1 MPSTAQ
7 LALPLVM
14 PAQAQK
20 HVTVNQAFAILD
32 TVTQLRVRDSATMT
46 PPVSASEGEAFL
58 VPAGAGGAWES
69 RVGSI
74 AVWGNGGWTYLAP
87 RPGWRAWDEG
97 LSGWQVFDGEAWV
110 ANAMAVSAGGARL
123 SARTLEFDHAFVA
136 GTTNLTASLIPAGAQ
151 VVGVSGRVT
160 EAIGGAGLS
169 KWRVG
174 VTGSDNRY
182 GSGLGVAKNA
192 YVAGLS
198 GSPVTYYSATPLLL
212 SAEGGTF
219 ASGAVRLA
227 VHLLEI
233 SPPRPI

>member
-32 TVTQLRVRDSATMT
+32 AVTQLRVTDSVTTT
-46 PPVSASEGEAFL
+46 PPVSAGEGEAFL

-69 RVGSI
+69 RIGSI

-87 RPGWRAWDEG
+87 RPGWRAWDVG
-97 LSGWQVFDGEAWV
+97 LSGWQIFDGEAWV
-110 ANAMAVSAGGARL
+110 ADAMAVSAGGARL
-123 SARTLEFDHAFVA
+123 SGRILEFDHRLLA
-136 GTTNLTASLIPAGAQ
+136 GTTNLTASVIPAGAQ
-151 VVGVSGRVT
+151 VVGISGRVI
-160 EAIGGAGLS
+160 EAISGSGVSG
-169 KWRVG
+169 WRVG

-182 GSGLGVAKNA
+182 GSGLGIAKNA

-212 SAEGGTF
+212 SAEGGNF